1 MRILSGVSDIIWK
14 REVAGGLLTPPSYW
28 VMNAEARPVLLGSPV
43 GLQCFLTW
51 MLDIPVDAV
60 FADLIVPLVVMASVR
75 IEVGG
80 ELCGVH
86 GQAVAHDNDGA

>member
-1 MRILSGVSDIIWK
+1 MFSGVSAIIGK
-14 REVAGGLLTPPSYW
+14 REVAGGLLTPPSHW

-51 MLDIPVDAV
+51 MLDFPVDVV
-60 FADLIVPLVVMASVR
+60 FAYLIVPLVVMASVR

-86 GQAVAHDNDGA
+86 GQTVAHDNDWA

>member
-1 MRILSGVSDIIWK
+1 MLYGVSAIIGE
-14 REVAGGLLTPPSYW
+14 REVAGGLLTPPSTW

-51 MLDIPVDAV
+51 MLDIPVDVV

>member
-1 MRILSGVSDIIWK
+1 MFSGVSAIIGK
-14 REVAGGLLTPPSYW
+14 REVSGGLLTPPSHW

-43 GLQCFLTW
+43 GLQCFLTR
-51 MLDIPVDAV
+51 MLDLPVDVV
-60 FADLIVPLVVMASVR
+60 FTDLIVPLVVMASVR

-86 GQAVAHDNDGA
+86 GQAVAHDDDGA

>member
-1 MRILSGVSDIIWK
+1 MLYGVSAIIGK
-14 REVAGGLLTPPSYW
+14 REVAGGLLTPPSHW

-43 GLQCFLTW
+43 GLQCFFTW
-51 MLDIPVDAV
+51 MLNLPVDV
-60 FADLIVPLVVMASVR
+60 VSADLIVPLVVMASVR

-86 GQAVAHDNDGA
+86 GQAIAHDNDGA